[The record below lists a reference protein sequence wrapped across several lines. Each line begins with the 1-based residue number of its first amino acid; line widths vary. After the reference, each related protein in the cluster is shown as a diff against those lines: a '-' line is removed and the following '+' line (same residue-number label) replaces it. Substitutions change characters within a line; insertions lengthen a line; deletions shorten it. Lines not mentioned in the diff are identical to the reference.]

1 MSKTKAWRFSGSPR
15 TDGNS
20 SANPNSASLL
30 IIKVD
35 SNQQLRKQQ
44 SQSRFTLFSRILS
57 FTSICYYYS
66 KLQSFLHRHHV
77 SFSMQ
82 RLLQQFVGTFL
93 ADAPKVETRIATTMS
108 SSSDLSDLS
117 SGLSSLNNTPSPPP
131 GDYPSPISSQDTSND
146 CSSRQ
151 SSRKRTSEDRETP
164 PLPKRRKTEPKP
176 RTTQYLN
183 LRPPSFGI
191 QENQNEQLALLTKLL
206 RKRRKIVVVAGA
218 GISTAAGIPDFRSKT
233 GLFETL
239 RADHNLKSSGK
250 ELFDA
255 SVYRTDEG
263 TTQFHAM
270 VRNLSHQASLAK
282 PTAFHHLLASL
293 AKSGQLL
300 RLYTQNVDGIDTS
313 LPPLSTAI
321 PLNAKGPWPRT
332 IQLHG
337 GLEKMVCTKCHTLSD
352 FEPALFEG
360 STAPACPN
368 CMDIDRIR
376 INHAG
381 KRSHGIGCLRPR
393 MVLYSEQSPDADA
406 IGAVSIADLRARPD
420 AIIVVGTSMKIPGVK
435 QMVKEMCRVVRDRRD
450 GLAVWINQDPP
461 PKEYEDCW
469 DLVIDGDCDKVAEHA
484 AMKHWDDTSVDYED
498 TTESD
503 AERAKRRDGEIRV
516 IVGSPHR
523 RIEKTALPTPAPS
536 PKPKGKIP
544 AMKPL
549 SIPDLVEI
557 NANAQNKMK
566 LKQKIRKR
574 VPKPKT
580 KEIKPNASIKQTFKT
595 TKTNAHITIPKLPP
609 SKSNSSDN
617 TSRSPR
623 LPTMQPPSPNS
634 DSDLGLHRIPRAM
647 FNPAST
653 SKTTDRRTQ
662 PSFRRVDSLPMSPP
676 QLSPNTLFTD
686 PRRLPSPKPSMDRLA
701 SSPRPYNTP
710 PSLLDRAKH
719 FRKVSNSPSR
729 SFEFDNREFTRDN
742 IYAEPYSSS
751 PLTSPLPFSPLPPST
766 LRHGD
771 DRTLPPPIPS
781 RYDIERSTTSV
792 RLAED
797 PDPTEYFNLHEPRY
811 RPTTPHESSRR
822 MTSSFIQCSTPSSQ
836 VTTFESRSPSTPVYS
851 PYKPF
856 YDQAG
861 SNVYQ
866 EPSASPS
873 PTSRN
878 LARRTSWLPPST
890 PERQIVFDPED
901 LVPPEYSD
909 HTAYEGYAEISN
921 DRRSSLYDD
930 DATISMPASSASS
943 RHSSPS
949 PSPSSPFL
957 RPSIESVTSDND
969 SSSAQQGPSPP
980 QFTFLKNSFVPPS
993 TPERRKSE
1001 SGFVILPAPKWSL
1014 LSSLEWQ
1021 SKVDMYNELVEWQ
1034 RGRDENRAMEEKD
1047 VDGEIEVEIK
1057 RRKSLHEGAEG
1068 RHRYET
1074 RRRVKSLGLVL

>member
-1 MSKTKAWRFSGSPR
+1 MSKTKSFHSAGK
-15 TDGNS
+15 S
-20 SANPNSASLL
+20 SVESSLGAG
-30 IIKVD
+30 IRAAARSD
-35 SNQQLRKQQ
+35 SNQQFKKQQ
-44 SQSRFTLFSRILS
+44 SQSRPSLFSRILS
-57 FTSICYYYS
+57 FTPVCYYS
-66 KLQSFLHRHHV
+66 RLHTFIRRHHV
-77 SFSMQ
+77 SFFMLH
-82 RLLQQFVGTFL
+82 LLRQLRSTFL

-131 GDYPSPISSQDTSND
+131 CDYPSPISSQDTSND
-146 CSSRQ
+146 SSSRQ

-183 LRPPSFGI
+183 LRPPPFAS
-191 QENQNEQLALLTKLL
+191 QENQTEQLALLTKLL

-239 RADHNLKSSGK
+239 RTDHNLKSSGK
-250 ELFDA
+250 ELFDV

-270 VRNLSHQASLAK
+270 VRNLSHQASVAK
-282 PTAFHHLLASL
+282 PTAFHHMLASL

-313 LPPLSTAI
+313 LPPLSTVI

-352 FEPALFEG
+352 FEPALFDG

-516 IVGSPHR
+516 IVDSPHR
-523 RIEKTALPTPAPS
+523 RVERTALPTPAPS
-536 PKPKGKIP
+536 PKPREKIP
-544 AMKPL
+544 AKKPL
-549 SIPDLVEI
+549 SIVDLVEG
-557 NANAQNKMK
+557 NANAQRKVRSE
-566 LKQKIRKR
+566 QKIKKR

-580 KEIKPNASIKQTFKT
+580 KEIRPNASIKQTFKT
-595 TKTNAHITIPKLPP
+595 TKSNRHIPIPKPPP
-609 SKSNSSDN
+609 SKPDNSDV
-617 TSRSPR
+617 TSRSPI
-623 LPTMQPPSPNS
+623 LPTMHPPSPS
-634 DSDLGLHRIPRAM
+634 SEFDLGLRRILPNI
-647 FNPAST
+647 FNPGST
-653 SKTTDRRTQ
+653 SKAPDRRTP
-662 PSFRRVDSLPMSPP
+662 PSFRRVDSPPMSPP

-686 PRRLPSPKPSMDRLA
+686 LRRLPSPKPSMDRLA
-701 SSPRPYNTP
+701 SPPRPYITP
-710 PSLLDRAKH
+710 PSLPDRAKH
-719 FRKVSNSPSR
+719 FRKVSNSPIQSL
-729 SFEFDNREFTRDN
+729 EVDNQCFIQDK
-742 IYAEPYSSS
+742 IYAEAQSSS
-751 PLTSPLPFSPLPPST
+751 PLTSPLPFSPPPPST
-766 LRHGD
+766 LRYDG

-781 RYDIERSTTSV
+781 QYDIERLVTLV
-792 RLAED
+792 R
-797 PDPTEYFNLHEPRY
+797 PVKNPTPTEYFNLHESRN
-811 RPTTPHESSRR
+811 RPSTPHESSRR

-836 VTTFESRSPSTPVYS
+836 ATTYETRSPSTPEYS
-851 PYKPF
+851 PYSPW
-856 YDQAG
+856 YDQARQ
-861 SNVYQ
+861 NMYQ
-866 EPSASPS
+866 EPPASPS
-873 PTSRN
+873 PASRN
-878 LARRTSWLPPST
+878 QVTRTSWLPPST

-909 HTAYEGYAEISN
+909 HTAYEGYDETSN
-921 DRRSSLYDD
+921 DRRSSSYDD

-943 RHSSPS
+943 RPSSPS

-969 SSSAQQGPSPP
+969 SSSAQQAPSISQLLP
-980 QFTFLKNSFVPPS
+980 LYNNSFLPPS
-993 TPERRKSE
+993 TPKRRKSE
-1001 SGFVILPAPKWSL
+1001 AGFIVLSAPKWSP
-1014 LSSLEWQ
+1014 LSSSSWQ
-1021 SKVDMYNELVEWQ
+1021 SKVDRYNELVEWQ
-1034 RGRDENRAMEEKD
+1034 KGRDGNRAMEEKEI
-1047 VDGEIEVEIK
+1047 DGEREVNME
-1057 RRKSLHEGAEG
+1057 RRKSFHVRGGE
-1068 RHRYET
+1068 HRYGT
-1074 RRRVKSLGLVL
+1074 RRRVKSVGLVL

>member
-1 MSKTKAWRFSGSPR
+1 MSKTISH

-20 SANPNSASLL
+20 SVNLGFPYVLN
-30 IIKVD
+30 
-35 SNQQLRKQQ
+35 SNQQFKKQQ
-44 SQSRFTLFSRILS
+44 SQSRFTLFSCILS
-57 FTSICYYYS
+57 FTSVCYNS
-66 KLQSFLHRHHV
+66 GLQFFLRPHHV

-82 RLLQQFVGTFL
+82 RLLHKFISIFL
-93 ADAPKVETRIATTMS
+93 ADAPKVESRIATTMS

-131 GDYPSPISSQDTSND
+131 CDYPSPISSQDTSND

-151 SSRKRTSEDRETP
+151 SSRKRSSEDRETP

-176 RTTQYLN
+176 RITQYLN
-183 LRPPSFGI
+183 LRPPPFGL

-239 RADHNLKSSGK
+239 RTDHNLKSSGK

-313 LPPLSTAI
+313 LPPLSTTI

-368 CMDIDRIR
+368 CVDIDRIR

-450 GLAVWINQDPP
+450 GLAIWINQDPP

-516 IVGSPHR
+516 IVGSPHT

-536 PKPKGKIP
+536 PKPKEKIP
-544 AMKPL
+544 ARKPL
-549 SIPDLVEI
+549 SITDLIESNTNTQSKV
-557 NANAQNKMK
+557 KS
-566 LKQKIRKR
+566 KQKIRKR

-580 KEIKPNASIKQTFKT
+580 KETKPNVSIKQSFKT
-595 TKTNAHITIPKLPP
+595 TKSNRHITIPKLPP
-609 SKSNSSDN
+609 SKPDSRDF
-617 TSRSPR
+617 TSRSPI
-623 LPTMQPPSPNS
+623 LPTMQPPSPS
-634 DSDLGLHRIPRAM
+634 SESDLGLYRISRNTS
-647 FNPAST
+647 NPGST
-653 SKTTDRRTQ
+653 SRRTP
-662 PSFRRVDSLPMSPP
+662 PSSRRVDSPPMSPP

-701 SSPRPYNTP
+701 SPPRPYITP
-710 PSLLDRAKH
+710 PSLSDRAIH
-719 FRKVSNSPSR
+719 FRKVSNSSIR
-729 SFEFDNREFTRDN
+729 SPQVDNLCFARDKV
-742 IYAEPYSSS
+742 YAEVHSSS
-751 PLTSPLPFSPLPPST
+751 PLTSPLPFSPPPPST
-766 LRHGD
+766 VRYGG

-781 RYDIERSTTSV
+781 RFDTERSITSV
-792 RLAED
+792 RLAEN
-797 PDPTEYFNLHEPRY
+797 PNPTEYFNLHEPRN
-811 RPTTPHESSRR
+811 RPSTPHQSSRR

-836 VTTFESRSPSTPVYS
+836 ATIYEIHSPGTPGYS
-851 PYKPF
+851 PHSPW
-856 YDQAG
+856 YDQARQ
-861 SNVYQ
+861 NVYQ
-866 EPSASPS
+866 EPTASPT
-873 PTSRN
+873 PASRN
-878 LARRTSWLPPST
+878 PAKRTSWVPPST

-909 HTAYEGYAEISN
+909 HTAYAEDSN
-921 DRRSSLYDD
+921 ERPCSSHDD

-943 RHSSPS
+943 CPASSS

-969 SSSAQQGPSPP
+969 SSNNAQQGPSFP
-980 QFTFLKNSFVPPS
+980 QLTFFFNNSFIAPS
-993 TPERRKSE
+993 TPERRNSE
-1001 SGFVILPAPKWSL
+1001 SALIILPTPKWSP
-1014 LSSLEWQ
+1014 LSSLSWK
-1021 SKVDMYNELVEWQ
+1021 SKVDQYNELVAWQ
-1034 RGRDENRAMEEKD
+1034 RSRDGNQSTMGEKD
-1047 VDGEIEVEIK
+1047 VDGQREVEIQ
-1057 RRKSLHEGAEG
+1057 RRKSLHKGGGGGHEHG
-1068 RHRYET
+1068 T